1 MARKRRRSRG
11 FAGFAGT
18 PQEHARSA
26 WVALNDLGDHT
37 RASAKY
43 TGQGDCEGGFAQ
55 LQYAAALKY
64 AADQGIRDAGA
75 MPGRTREWAKGARA
89 DYNTKRAQF
98 DAVEK
103 EFIRTCLRKR

>member
-1 MARKRRRSRG
+1 MAKRRRSRG
-11 FAGFAGT
+11 LAGS
-18 PQEHARSA
+18 PEEHARST

-43 TGQGDCEGGFAQ
+43 TSQGDCEGGLAQ
-55 LQYAAALKY
+55 LQVAVGLKY
-64 AADQGIRDAGA
+64 LADQGIRDAGA
-75 MPGRTREWAKGARA
+75 VPGRTREWAKGARA

-98 DAVEK
+98 EAVEK